1 MPSPKNI
8 VFIVG
13 DFTNIGDQ
21 FLSYVEAQYA
31 MKTVEYNEIV
41 ICPWNDASLDEIRWF
56 GNRGLLI
63 KPIRNSPLR
72 FLLGCMGAKINLG
85 GGQFV
90 REQVSF
96 GFLITT
102 VLGIVI
108 ASWSGGSVRM
118 VGAGSSKIHS
128 YLKRWA
134 WRNILKYCSF
144 IGMRDASS
152 VNQIK
157 TDFPDVASRVFLT
170 SDVAFLSDQLIR
182 RNKSSVYLTKICL
195 VALAYDLGE
204 DRQCEPELV
213 INLIAKLSEAGLID
227 RVCFIAHDNRAGLDL
242 NISKQVEGETRELLN
257 LPTEIVEYS
266 NIDDLL
272 NAYRQSAVI
281 ITARLHGLIIGAIY
295 RKPVITIFDATQKM
309 KPFGDSF
316 GYPAISV
323 AFKDNSSA
331 YQEDLR
337 YATEYVKAFSP
348 VSLDLALTEHFEL
361 AAKNFLI
368 P

>member
-21 FLSYVEAQYA
+21 FLSYVEAQYM
-31 MKTVEYNEIV
+31 MKTKEYGGIV
-41 ICPWNDASLDEIRWF
+41 ICPWNGASLDTIRWF
-56 GNRGLLI
+56 GNRGLLV

-90 REQVSF
+90 REQVSI

-102 VLGIVI
+102 MLGILI

-118 VGAGSSKIHS
+118 VGAGSSTIHS
-128 YLKRWA
+128 SSKRWA
-134 WRNILKYCSF
+134 WRYILKCCSF
-144 IGMRDASS
+144 IGMRDESS
-152 VNQIK
+152 VNKIK
-157 TDFPDVASRVFLT
+157 TAFPDMASRVFLT
-170 SDVAFLSDQLIR
+170 SDVAFLSARSVVLE
-182 RNKSSVYLTKICL
+182 KSSVDLTKICL
-195 VALAYDLGE
+195 VALACDLGE
-204 DRQCEPELV
+204 GRQSEPELV
-213 INLIAKLSEAGLID
+213 VNLIAKLSAVGLIN
-227 RVCFIAHDNRAGLDL
+227 RVCFVAHDSRAGLDL
-242 NISKQVEGETRELLN
+242 NISKLIGGKTIELLN
-257 LPTEIVEYS
+257 LPTEILDCT

-272 NAYRQSAVI
+272 NVYRQSAVI

-295 RKPVITIFDATQKM
+295 RKPVITIFDSTQKI

-316 GYPAISV
+316 GYPAISA
-323 AFKDNSSA
+323 AFKDNSSTC
-331 YQEDLR
+331 QENLN

-348 VSLDLALTEHFEL
+348 VSLELALTKHFEL
-361 AAKNFLI
+361 AVKNFY
-368 P
+368 